1 MNGIVL
7 KRGLKSKS
15 EDNVSI
21 DEKEKE
27 TWKRVKLNEVIHS
40 FTRLKGKCMTLDV
53 IEKSAIVSIQHA
65 PLIYAL

>member
-40 FTRLKGKCMTLDV
+40 FTRFMSLKRVLLFQFNM
-53 IEKSAIVSIQHA
+53 HH
-65 PLIYAL
+65 